1 MSNMNQKKTQIF
13 ICCLAAALLMSV
25 KGLLAQSLPLKH
37 YSPEEGLASSTV
49 TRIFQDSLGFLWIG
63 TQDGLSRFDGINM
76 KNFDAGDGLVSD
88 YITDIWEDQRGNLW
102 IGSRGGLN
110 RINLKN
116 LKIYTAGTSLVGN
129 LVYSIAG
136 DREGNLWIGTD
147 AGIYKFDEK
156 DFTAFTKNT
165 DLIDDIITYI
175 IFDEKENLWYASQNG
190 TGYFSGCRLIINYT
204 TDNGLIDNRVT
215 ALMMDHKGNIWIG
228 TKNGISCYHQ
238 EKESIISYT
247 TKDGLAGGYVRSM
260 IEDKNHNIWIG
271 TSSGLSFFSG
281 GTFTNFYTK
290 NGLLS
295 DDIRALF
302 EGKEGNIWLGTNSG
316 ISRLHSLRFLNFY
329 DKDGLPHNKIWA
341 IIEENR
347 GEYWIG
353 TDKGLSQY
361 SNGKFKNY
369 TTGDGLIHDTVYHL
383 LKDRSGN
390 IWIATGGGVSVY
402 SSGTFTNYTI
412 NDGLPNNLVLS
423 LEQDRD
429 DAIWIGT
436 SKGICRFKE
445 GKITPPP
452 FEQTPNPINT
462 ILQDSKG
469 NVWFSDNRKLYKFP
483 GKDLI
488 SYSPNPPNGLIHGKI
503 YSLFEDS
510 RGRIWIMTHM
520 GLSWWEN
527 GKFTNYSSANG
538 LSDDTCFFMLED
550 NHRNLWIGTGKGV
563 DRFDGKSFKNYTST
577 DGLASPETNAKACLA
592 DSRGYLWFGTAKGLS
607 RFDPEFDRMI
617 RVPPPVYI
625 NGFNVLGKDYPIS
638 DEIVLEYNQNH
649 LQISFIGICLTSPE
663 TVGYQYRLEGI
674 DHNWTETNNRSISYS
689 SLSPREYTFR
699 VIAKNKDGSE
709 SLKPAE
715 IRFTIQPPFWQ
726 TWWFRGT
733 LIILILFTAA
743 LVVTG
748 YVKKEK
754 AKVSHAA
761 RNKQLVMAQ
770 RMELMGVIAAGAVHD
785 LRNLLSIIIGYSKLA
800 VELEEEMEEE
810 EKSEALEIIKET
822 ATTAIQ
828 LVQQILSFARQRYNH
843 ATAVNPS
850 ELVNDILE
858 ILKVTLPPKIT
869 IQWEPPK
876 EEIWLYVNPVQF
888 KQIVMNLSING
899 IQAMEELNEKGELT
913 ISLAKDQVNR
923 VILDVSDTG
932 PGIPGDV
939 LDKIFDPLFTTK
951 DPEKGTG
958 LGLFVVKQIVDE
970 SKAKIEVL
978 SQPGEGTTF
987 KITFPPPQDPAL
999 DPIDME

>member
-1 MSNMNQKKTQIF
+1 MSNMNQNKNHFF
-13 ICCLAAALLMSV
+13 ILCLAAAFLLV
-25 KGLLAQSLPLKH
+25 AKIPFAQSLPLKH
-37 YSPEEGLASSTV
+37 YSPEEGLASSSV
-49 TRIFQDSLGFLWIG
+49 IRIFQDTSGFLWIG
-63 TQDGLSRFDGINM
+63 TQHGLSRFDGINV
-76 KNFDAGDGLVSD
+76 KNFYARDGLVSD
-88 YITDIWEDQRGNLW
+88 YITDIWEDQQGDLW
-102 IGSRGGLN
+102 IGSMGGLN
-110 RINLKN
+110 RINPRHSSIFPTGGGLEGK
-116 LKIYTAGTSLVGN
+116 KVFSL
-129 LVYSIAG
+129 AG

-147 AGIYKFDEK
+147 AGMYKFDGK
-156 DFTAFTKNT
+156 NFTAFTKK
-165 DLIDDIITYI
+165 DGLIDDIIRDM
-175 IFDEKENLWYASQNG
+175 IFDGKGYIWYASPG
-190 TGYFSGCRLIINYT
+190 GIGRLNNSQVINYT

-215 ALMMDHKGNIWIG
+215 ALMTDHKGNIWIG
-228 TKNGISCYHQ
+228 TENGISCYYQ
-238 EKESIISYT
+238 ERGIIISYT
-247 TKDGLAGGYVRSM
+247 TKDGLAGGYVRSL

-271 TSSGLSFFSG
+271 TSSGLSFFSR

-290 NGLLS
+290 NGLPS
-295 DDIRALF
+295 DDITALF

-329 DKDGLPHNKIWA
+329 VKDGLPNNSIWT
-341 IIEENR
+341 IIEEDK
-347 GEYWIG
+347 GKYWIG
-353 TDKGLSQY
+353 TTQGLSYY
-361 SNGKFKNY
+361 SQGKFKSY
-369 TTGDGLIHDTVYHL
+369 TTEDGLIHDSVYHL
-383 LKDRSGN
+383 LKDRNGN

-402 SSGTFTNYTI
+402 SSRTFTNYTTD
-412 NDGLPNNLVLS
+412 DGLPNNLVLS
-423 LEQDRD
+423 LEEDRD
-429 DAIWIGT
+429 GVTWIGT
-436 SKGICRFKE
+436 SRGICRFME

-452 FEQTPNPINT
+452 FKQTPDPIHT

-469 NVWFSDNRKLYKFP
+469 NVWFSDNRKLNKFT
-483 GKDLI
+483 GKGLI
-488 SYSPNPPNGLIHGKI
+488 FYSPNPPKGLIHWKI

-510 RGRIWIMTHM
+510 RGRIWIMTQL
-520 GLSWWEN
+520 GLSCWEN
-527 GKFTNYSSANG
+527 GKFTNYSTANG

-550 NHRNLWIGTGKGV
+550 HRRNLWIGTGKGV
-563 DRFDGKSFKNYTST
+563 DRFDGKTFKNYTT
-577 DGLASPETNAKACLA
+577 ADGLASSETSAKACLA

-607 RFDPEFDRMI
+607 RFNPALDREN

-625 NGFNVLGKDYPIS
+625 NGFNVLGKDYSTS
-638 DEIVLEYNQNH
+638 DEIVLQYNQNH
-649 LQISFIGICLTSPE
+649 LQINFIGICLTSPE
-663 TVGYQYRLEGI
+663 TVGYKYRLEGI
-674 DHNWTETNNRSISYS
+674 GSNWTETNNRSISYS
-689 SLSPREYTFR
+689 SLSPGKYTFR
-699 VIAKNKDGSE
+699 VIAENKDGSE

-715 IRFTIQPPFWQ
+715 VRFTIQPPFWQ

-743 LVVTG
+743 LVVMG

-754 AKVSHAA
+754 AKVTHEA

-800 VELEEEMEEE
+800 VELEEEMEKE

-850 ELVNDILE
+850 ELVDDILE
-858 ILKVTLPPKIT
+858 ILKVTLPPKIK
-869 IQWEPPK
+869 IHWEPPK
-876 EEIWLYVNPVQF
+876 EETWLYMNPVQF

-913 ISLAKDQVNR
+913 ISIAKDQLNQ
-923 VILDVSDTG
+923 VILEVSDTG
-932 PGIPGDV
+932 PGIPRDI

-987 KITFPPPQDPAL
+987 KITFPPPQDPAVE
-999 DPIDME
+999 PIDVE